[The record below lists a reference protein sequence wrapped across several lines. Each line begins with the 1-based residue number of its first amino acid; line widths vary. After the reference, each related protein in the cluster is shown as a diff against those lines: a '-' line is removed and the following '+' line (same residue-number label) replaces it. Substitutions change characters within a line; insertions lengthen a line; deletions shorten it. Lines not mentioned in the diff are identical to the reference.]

1 MPKPEDAFD
10 DEDAP
15 PIPQLGD
22 SGHGGAD
29 ISDEARERAQQEAA
43 RQNRSPETQQFLD
56 TIQRISSGSDRSNQG
71 EEDRISRGVSAA
83 QSVGISAN
91 GEGGSIGELLVEV
104 RAIRSAIESLLN
116 S

>member
-1 MPKPEDAFD
+1 MPKPQDAFD
-10 DEDAP
+10 DENAP

-22 SGHGGAD
+22 SDHGGAD
-29 ISDEARERAQQEAA
+29 ISDEARERVQQEAA
-43 RQNRSPETQQFLD
+43 RKNRSPETQQFLD
-56 TIQRISSGSDRSNQG
+56 NIFGGSGNDRSKQG